1 MAVGVDLR
9 AWGRKNL
16 HYIVAWLAMGVILF
30 VIIIKELGIYSLV
43 LFAPFLPYL
52 AITLARMHQE
62 LKKRYSPT

>member
-16 HYIVAWLAMGVILF
+16 HYIAAWLIMGVILF
-30 VIIIKELGIYSLV
+30 TMILKELGIYALV
-43 LFAPFLPYL
+43 LFAPFFPYL
-52 AITLARMHQE
+52 AITLARIHQE